1 MKIFKN
7 KYILIASVIILLT
20 IVLFLLFKYVFI
32 NTVENQ
38 ASYQIKST
46 FEDYLVKTLNF
57 EKDSIPNTF
66 VKDNQSIT
74 YDDLLV
80 DIDESSIIIA
90 NLQIND
96 KDNNLNYLLKADSIE
111 LIIPYENM
119 LSLINNK
126 VIDNINFRFNIHA
139 LESNLNYDDDDLYT
153 IGSDYIEFV
162 YIGPLDFIM
171 DDFNINSIRLIDRD
185 LKFIIDDF
193 YIDLNNNDDAW
204 NKTNVSLIELKNN
217 LSKFPNKVDYF
228 DWSLNYYDNSKSFET
243 DFSFYANENIYSTN
257 FGEIEFSDFVFDLNL
272 SFQYP
277 DSLNET
283 LQCKLGF
290 EIDDLVYYPIDKIKE
305 SIKDSRLDLRV
316 DTLIIDELILPIE
329 YAKEQIKIK
338 NSNVNSNFIH
348 FEVNGIL
355 DPNFRNIKQTKINE
369 SRIEIYR
376 MHKKIKEIFDLIETF
391 SGGKFPKE
399 NGNIVLE
406 LSCKIHNLLDMNFD
420 KIKVKGIN

>member
-1 MKIFKN
+1 
-7 KYILIASVIILLT
+7 
-20 IVLFLLFKYVFI
+20 
-32 NTVENQ
+32 
-38 ASYQIKST
+38 
-46 FEDYLVKTLNF
+46 
-57 EKDSIPNTF
+57 
-66 VKDNQSIT
+66 
-74 YDDLLV
+74 
-80 DIDESSIIIA
+80 
-90 NLQIND
+90 
-96 KDNNLNYLLKADSIE
+96 
-111 LIIPYENM
+111 
-119 LSLINNK
+119 
-126 VIDNINFRFNIHA
+126 DNINFRFNIHA

-376 MHKKIKEIFDLIETF
+376 MHKKIKE
-391 SGGKFPKE
+391 
-399 NGNIVLE
+399 
-406 LSCKIHNLLDMNFD
+406 
-420 KIKVKGIN
+420 